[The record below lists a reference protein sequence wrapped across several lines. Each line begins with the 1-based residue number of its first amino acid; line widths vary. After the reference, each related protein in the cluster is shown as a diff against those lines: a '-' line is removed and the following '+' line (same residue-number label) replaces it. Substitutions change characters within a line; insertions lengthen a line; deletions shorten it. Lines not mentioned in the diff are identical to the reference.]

1 VTNRPRPVLAAG
13 RVRSSRRPSPRNVA
27 AYTRKKAAGGSVPGL
42 NEVSIHTANGQDM
55 VLTA

>member
-1 VTNRPRPVLAAG
+1 MTNRPRPVVLAAAIALY
-13 RVRSSRRPSPRNVA
+13 RRRLHA
-27 AYTRKKAAGGSVPGL
+27 EKAAGGSVPGL